1 MVFDSIS
8 SNIDE
13 VLPIKPSAIVFV
25 FGDFSS
31 VIRTGSPILVGQIDL
46 VNSVIIFLS
55 LLRWLTFLFGSLA
68 DSHSCACFALF
79 ISSDASIC
87 STMALPLWESLIM
100 SQFLLT
106 FQ

>member
-8 SNIDE
+8 SNIEE

-68 DSHSCACFALF
+68 DSHSFACFALF

-100 SQFLLT
+100 SQFPLT